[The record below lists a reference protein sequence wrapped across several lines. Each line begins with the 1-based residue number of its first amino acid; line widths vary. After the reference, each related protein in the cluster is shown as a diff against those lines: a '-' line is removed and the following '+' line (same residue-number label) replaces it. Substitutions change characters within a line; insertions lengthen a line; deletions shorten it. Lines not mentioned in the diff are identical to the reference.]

1 MDLYKFTIHELQD
14 KLQAGEISSE
24 DIVKS
29 LFSRIADMEDKVQA
43 FITLC
48 EAAALKSARGIDGEG
63 QYGGIKGIPYGL
75 KDLFCTRGIKTTC
88 ASRML
93 ENFVP
98 SYEST
103 ASCRLNEKGGI
114 LLGKL
119 NLDEFAMGSSTEQS
133 AFFPSRNPWDWE
145 RVPGGSSGGSA
156 AAVAAGEIP
165 YALASDT
172 GGSIR
177 QPASYCGIVG
187 LKPTYGRVSRW
198 GVAAFASSLDQV
210 GILSR
215 DVRDCALILEIIAGK
230 DPLDSTSADIEVPN
244 YSAFLDGEV
253 KGMRIAYPREYF
265 RQGVAESTR
274 AAVMKALHKFEEL
287 GAIVEEVSLPH
298 SEYALPAYYIVAP
311 AEASTNL
318 ARFDGVRYGL
328 RDSEADNVADMFSSS
343 RAQGFG
349 PEVKRRIMLGTYAL
363 SSGYYDAYYLKA
375 LKVRRLIAQDF
386 EKVFR
391 DFDLIV
397 SPTTPTTA
405 FKLGEQIDDT
415 LTLYLNDALTVPV
428 NMAGLPGISIP
439 CGLDNDALPVGMQ
452 LISWAFDE
460 ATLFKAAYAFEQNTD
475 YHRLT
480 PVSGGGING

>member
-1 MDLYKFTIHELQD
+1 MDLYKLTVHELQD
-14 KLQAGEISSE
+14 KLLAGEISSE

-29 LFSRIADMEDKVQA
+29 LFSRIALVEEKAQA

-48 EAAALKSARGIDGEG
+48 EETALEGARRIDQQDE
-63 QYGGIKGIPYGL
+63 YGGIKGIPYGL

-103 ASCRLNEKGGI
+103 ASKLLNEKGGI

-119 NLDEFAMGSSTEQS
+119 NLDEFAMGCSTEQS

-145 RVPGGSSGGSA
+145 RVPGGSSGGCA

-165 YALASDT
+165 FALASDT

-215 DVRDCALILEIIAGK
+215 DVRDCALILKIIAGK
-230 DPLDSTSADIEVPN
+230 DPLDATSADTEVPN
-244 YSAFLDGEV
+244 YCAFLDGEV

-265 RQGVAESTR
+265 QHWVTESIRT
-274 AAVMKALHKFEEL
+274 AVMKALRKFEEL

-328 RDSEADNVADMFSSS
+328 RDDEADNVIDMFSLS

-375 LKVRRLIAQDF
+375 MKVRRLIASDF
-386 EKVFR
+386 AKVFR

-415 LTLYLNDALTVPV
+415 LTLYMNDALTVPV

-439 CGLDNDALPVGMQ
+439 CALDDGLPVGMQ
-452 LISWAFDE
+452 LIGRAFDE
-460 ATLFKAAYAFEQNTD
+460 ATLLKAAYAFEQNTD

-480 PVSGGGING
+480 PVPGGGINE

>member
-1 MDLYKFTIHELQD
+1 MDLYKLTVHELQD
-14 KLQAGEISSE
+14 KLLAGEISSE

-29 LFSRIADMEDKVQA
+29 LFSRIALVEEKAQA

-48 EAAALKSARGIDGEG
+48 EETALEGARRIDQQDE
-63 QYGGIKGIPYGL
+63 YGGIKGIPYGL

-103 ASCRLNEKGGI
+103 ASKLLNEKGGI

-119 NLDEFAMGSSTEQS
+119 NLDEFAMGCSTEQS

-145 RVPGGSSGGSA
+145 RVPGGSSGGCA

-165 YALASDT
+165 FALASDT

-215 DVRDCALILEIIAGK
+215 DVRDCALILKIIAGK
-230 DPLDSTSADIEVPN
+230 DPLDATSADIEVPN
-244 YSAFLDGEV
+244 YCAFLDGEV

-265 RQGVAESTR
+265 QHWVTESIRT
-274 AAVMKALHKFEEL
+274 AVMKALRKFEEL

-328 RDSEADNVADMFSSS
+328 RDDEADNVIDMFSLS

-375 LKVRRLIAQDF
+375 MKVRRLIASDF
-386 EKVFR
+386 AKVFR

-415 LTLYLNDALTVPV
+415 LTLYMNDALTVPV

-439 CGLDNDALPVGMQ
+439 CALDDGLPVGMQ
-452 LISWAFDE
+452 LIGRAFDE
-460 ATLFKAAYAFEQNTD
+460 ATLLKAAYAFEQNTD

-480 PVSGGGING
+480 PVPGGGINE

>member
-1 MDLYKFTIHELQD
+1 MDLYKLTVHELQD
-14 KLQAGEISSE
+14 KLLAGEISSE

-29 LFSRIADMEDKVQA
+29 LFSRIALVEEKAQA

-48 EAAALKSARGIDGEG
+48 EETALEGARRIDQQDE
-63 QYGGIKGIPYGL
+63 YGGIKGIPYGL

-103 ASCRLNEKGGI
+103 ASKLLNEKGGI

-145 RVPGGSSGGSA
+145 RVPGGSSGGCA

-165 YALASDT
+165 FALASDT

-215 DVRDCALILEIIAGK
+215 DVRDCALILKIIAGK
-230 DPLDSTSADIEVPN
+230 DPLDATSADTEVPN
-244 YSAFLDGEV
+244 YCAFLDGEV

-265 RQGVAESTR
+265 QHWVTESIRT
-274 AAVMKALHKFEEL
+274 AVMKALRKFEEL

-328 RDSEADNVADMFSSS
+328 RDDEADNVIDMFSLS

-375 LKVRRLIAQDF
+375 MKVRRLIASDF
-386 EKVFR
+386 AEVFR

-415 LTLYLNDALTVPV
+415 LTLYMNDALTVPV

-439 CGLDNDALPVGMQ
+439 CALDDDLPVGMQ
-452 LISWAFDE
+452 MISRAFDE
-460 ATLFKAAYAFEQNTD
+460 ATLLKAAYAFEQNTD

-480 PVSGGGING
+480 PVPGGGINE

>member
-1 MDLYKFTIHELQD
+1 VDLYKLTVHELQD
-14 KLQAGEISSE
+14 KLLAGEISSE

-29 LFSRIADMEDKVQA
+29 LFSRIAVVEEKAQA

-48 EAAALKSARGIDGEG
+48 EETAWESARRIDQQGE
-63 QYGGIKGIPYGL
+63 YGGIKGIPYGL

-103 ASCRLNEKGGI
+103 ASKLLNEKGGI

-145 RVPGGSSGGSA
+145 RVPGGSSGGCA

-165 YALASDT
+165 FALASDT

-215 DVRDCALILEIIAGK
+215 NVRDCALILKIIAGK
-230 DPLDSTSADIEVPN
+230 DLLDASSADIEVPD

-265 RQGVAESTR
+265 RQGVTESIRT
-274 AAVMKALHKFEEL
+274 AVMKALRKFEEL

-298 SEYALPAYYIVAP
+298 SEYALPAYFIVAP

-318 ARFDGVRYGL
+318 ARFDGVRYGW
-328 RDSEADNVADMFSSS
+328 RDGEAANVADMFSLS

-375 LKVRRLIAQDF
+375 MKVRRLIAADF
-386 EKVFR
+386 AEVFR

-405 FKLGEQIDDT
+405 FQLGEQIDDT
-415 LTLYLNDALTVPV
+415 LTLYMNDALTVPV

-439 CGLDNDALPVGMQ
+439 CALDDGLPVGMQ
-452 LISWAFDE
+452 LIGRAFDE
-460 ATLFKAAYAFEQNTD
+460 ATLLKAAYAFEQNTD

-480 PVSGGGING
+480 PVPGGGINE

>member
-1 MDLYKFTIHELQD
+1 MDLYKLTVHELQD
-14 KLQAGEISSE
+14 KLLAGEISSE

-29 LFSRIADMEDKVQA
+29 LFSRIALVEEKAQA

-48 EAAALKSARGIDGEG
+48 EETALESARRIDQQGE
-63 QYGGIKGIPYGL
+63 YGGIKGIPYGL

-103 ASCRLNEKGGI
+103 ASKLLNEKGGI

-119 NLDEFAMGSSTEQS
+119 NLDEFAMGCSTEQS

-145 RVPGGSSGGSA
+145 RVPGGSSGGCA

-165 YALASDT
+165 FALASDT

-215 DVRDCALILEIIAGK
+215 NVRDCALILKIIAGK
-230 DPLDSTSADIEVPN
+230 DPLDSTSADIEVPD

-265 RQGVAESTR
+265 QQWVTESIR
-274 AAVMKALHKFEEL
+274 IAVMKALHKFEEL

-318 ARFDGVRYGL
+318 ARFDGVRYGW
-328 RDSEADNVADMFSSS
+328 RDGEADNVTDMFSLS
-343 RAQGFG
+343 RDQGFG

-375 LKVRRLIAQDF
+375 MKVRRLIATDF
-386 EKVFR
+386 AKVFR

-415 LTLYLNDALTVPV
+415 LALYMNDALTVPV

-439 CGLDNDALPVGMQ
+439 CALDDGLPVGMQ
-452 LISWAFDE
+452 MISRAFDE
-460 ATLFKAAYAFEQNTD
+460 ATLLKAAYAFEQNTD

-480 PVSGGGING
+480 PVPGGGINE

>member
-1 MDLYKFTIHELQD
+1 VDLYKLTVHELQD
-14 KLQAGEISSE
+14 KLLAGEISSE

-29 LFSRIADMEDKVQA
+29 LFSRIALVEEKAQA

-48 EAAALKSARGIDGEG
+48 EETALEGARRIDQQDE
-63 QYGGIKGIPYGL
+63 YGGIKGIPYGL

-103 ASCRLNEKGGI
+103 ASKLLNEKGGI

-119 NLDEFAMGSSTEQS
+119 NLDEFAMGCSTEQS

-145 RVPGGSSGGSA
+145 RVPGGSSGGCA

-165 YALASDT
+165 FALASDT

-215 DVRDCALILEIIAGK
+215 GVRDCALILKIIAGK
-230 DPLDSTSADIEVPN
+230 DPLDATSADIEVPN
-244 YSAFLDGEV
+244 YCAFLDGEV

-265 RQGVAESTR
+265 QHWVTESIRT
-274 AAVMKALHKFEEL
+274 AVMKALRKFEEL

-328 RDSEADNVADMFSSS
+328 RDDEADNVIDMFSLS

-375 LKVRRLIAQDF
+375 MKVRRLIASDF
-386 EKVFR
+386 AKVFR

-415 LTLYLNDALTVPV
+415 LTLYMNDALTVPV

-439 CGLDNDALPVGMQ
+439 CALDDGLPVGMQ
-452 LISWAFDE
+452 LIGRAFDE
-460 ATLFKAAYAFEQNTD
+460 ATLLKAAYAFEQNTD

-480 PVSGGGING
+480 PVPGGGINE

>member
-1 MDLYKFTIHELQD
+1 MDLYKLTVHELQD
-14 KLQAGEISSE
+14 KLLAGEISSE

-29 LFSRIADMEDKVQA
+29 LFSRIALVEEKAQA

-48 EAAALKSARGIDGEG
+48 EETALEGARRIDQQDE
-63 QYGGIKGIPYGL
+63 YGGIKGIPYGL

-103 ASCRLNEKGGI
+103 ASKLLNEKGGI

-145 RVPGGSSGGSA
+145 RVPGGSSGGCA

-165 YALASDT
+165 FALASDT

-215 DVRDCALILEIIAGK
+215 DVRDCALILKIIAGK
-230 DPLDSTSADIEVPN
+230 DPLDATSADTEVPN
-244 YSAFLDGEV
+244 YCAFLDGEV

-265 RQGVAESTR
+265 QHWVTESIRT
-274 AAVMKALHKFEEL
+274 AVMKALRKFEEL

-328 RDSEADNVADMFSSS
+328 RDDEADNVIDMFSLS

-375 LKVRRLIAQDF
+375 MKVRRLIASDF
-386 EKVFR
+386 AKVFR

-415 LTLYLNDALTVPV
+415 LTLYMNDALTVPV

-439 CGLDNDALPVGMQ
+439 CALDDGLPVGMQ
-452 LISWAFDE
+452 LIGRAFDE
-460 ATLFKAAYAFEQNTD
+460 ATLLKAAYAFEQNTD

-480 PVSGGGING
+480 PVPGGGINE

>member
-1 MDLYKFTIHELQD
+1 MDLYKLTVHELQD
-14 KLQAGEISSE
+14 KLLAGEISSA

-29 LFSRIADMEDKVQA
+29 LFSRIAVVEEKAQA

-48 EAAALKSARGIDGEG
+48 EETALESARRIDQQGE
-63 QYGGIKGIPYGL
+63 YGGIKGIPYGL

-103 ASCRLNEKGGI
+103 ASKLLNEKGGI

-145 RVPGGSSGGSA
+145 RVPGGSSGGCA

-165 YALASDT
+165 FALASDT

-215 DVRDCALILEIIAGK
+215 NVRDCALILKIIAGK
-230 DPLDSTSADIEVPN
+230 DPLDATSADTEVPN
-244 YSAFLDGEV
+244 YCAFLDGEV

-265 RQGVAESTR
+265 QHWVTESIRT
-274 AAVMKALHKFEEL
+274 AVMKALRKFEEL

-328 RDSEADNVADMFSSS
+328 RDDEADNVIDMFSLS

-375 LKVRRLIAQDF
+375 MKVRRLIASDF
-386 EKVFR
+386 AEVFR

-415 LTLYLNDALTVPV
+415 LTLYMNDALTVPV

-439 CGLDNDALPVGMQ
+439 CALDDDLPVGMQ
-452 LISWAFDE
+452 MISRAFDE
-460 ATLFKAAYAFEQNTD
+460 ATLLKAAYAFEQNTD

-480 PVSGGGING
+480 PVPGGGINE

>member
-1 MDLYKFTIHELQD
+1 VDLYKLTVHELQD
-14 KLQAGEISSE
+14 KLLAGEISSE

-29 LFSRIADMEDKVQA
+29 LFSRIALVEEKAQA

-48 EAAALKSARGIDGEG
+48 EETALEGARRIDQQDE
-63 QYGGIKGIPYGL
+63 YGGIKGIPYGL

-103 ASCRLNEKGGI
+103 ASKLLNEKGGI

-119 NLDEFAMGSSTEQS
+119 NLDEFAMGCSTEQS

-145 RVPGGSSGGSA
+145 RVPGGSSGGCA

-165 YALASDT
+165 FALASDT

-215 DVRDCALILEIIAGK
+215 DVRDCALILKIIAGK
-230 DPLDSTSADIEVPN
+230 DPLDATSADIEVPN
-244 YSAFLDGEV
+244 YCAFLDGEV

-265 RQGVAESTR
+265 QHWVTESIRT
-274 AAVMKALHKFEEL
+274 AVMKALRKFEEL

-328 RDSEADNVADMFSSS
+328 RDDEADNVIDMFSLS

-375 LKVRRLIAQDF
+375 MKVRRLIASDF
-386 EKVFR
+386 AKVFR

-415 LTLYLNDALTVPV
+415 LTLYMNDALTVPV

-439 CGLDNDALPVGMQ
+439 CALDDGLPVGMQ
-452 LISWAFDE
+452 LIGRAFDE
-460 ATLFKAAYAFEQNTD
+460 ATLLKAAYAFEQNTD

-480 PVSGGGING
+480 PVPGGGINE